1 MLTGVGALG
10 ALVGAGL
17 LGGALREPAPVAAT
31 GAASGAASGG
41 AASGGGTPRTRVAR
55 YAAEAGK
62 AVRPEGPFD
71 HVALVPEDPGGE
83 GLQVRFLT
91 ADGPGP
97 WQTVRLGG
105 HGPDSGGGDGGVLP
119 APDGAVGYEVEAP
132 GGRAVQTAAID
143 TREGERVQMRGKAEG
158 VLSTDAAAEDLPPLR
173 YVTRAGWGADESLR
187 YGEDGSESWPREYS
201 PVQVFTVHHAAM
213 PVAEDPRETMRA
225 IYRLHTVENGWGDI
239 GYHLLIDPE
248 GTVYEGR
255 VAGGT
260 VPVFQSP
267 PIPGAAKSVTAA
279 HAVGYNS
286 GNIGI
291 CLLGDYTSEQPSRAA
306 QDRLVRVLRTL
317 ALLTG
322 VDPGAKVNYV
332 NPVTGAERTADAVA
346 MHRDWGDTACPGD
359 AFAGRF
365 EEIRK
370 RVADPLG
377 FT

>member
-17 LGGALREPAPVAAT
+17 LGGVLREPAPVAAT
-31 GAASGAASGG
+31 ATGASSGA
-41 AASGGGTPRTRVAR
+41 GTPRTRVAR
-55 YAAEAGK
+55 LAAEAGK
-62 AVRPEGPFD
+62 AVRPDGPFD
-71 HVALVPEDPGGE
+71 HVAFVPEGAGGE
-83 GLQVRFLT
+83 RIQVRFLT

-97 WQTVRLGG
+97 WQAVRPGG
-105 HGPDSGGGDGGVLP
+105 HGPDSGGSDGRVLP
-119 APDGAVGYEVEAP
+119 APEGAVGYEVEAP
-132 GGRAVQTAAID
+132 GGSTVQTAAID
-143 TREGERVQMRGKAEG
+143 TREGERVQMRGEAEG
-158 VLSTDAAAEDLPPLR
+158 ILSTEGAAEELPPLR

-260 VPVFQSP
+260 VPVFQAP

-291 CLLGDYTSEQPSRAA
+291 CMLGDYTSEQPSRAA
-306 QDRLVRVLRTL
+306 RDRLVRVLRTL

-322 VDPGAKVNYV
+322 VDPGAKVKYV
-332 NPVTGAERTADAVA
+332 NPVTGTERTADAVA

-359 AFAGRF
+359 AFAARF
-365 EEIRK
+365 GEIRK